1 METLST
7 MNLLSAAEADKE
19 SRENSK
25 KELNPHNE
33 SILRKI
39 LDQVQEAV
47 DDGAYSCETQI
58 KIEEP
63 VRKTLEKLGYTVRT
77 CQLTQAYTRV
87 MGNVI
92 SW

>member
-7 MNLLSAAEADKE
+7 MNLLSAAQADRE
-19 SRENSK
+19 SCENSK

-58 KIEEP
+58 KIEVP
-63 VRKTLEKLGYTVRT
+63 VRKVLEKLGYTVRT
-77 CQLTQAYTRV
+77 CQLTQAYTRA
-87 MGNVI
+87 MGSVI